1 MIELINY
8 CLGGDGGDG
17 PGENPENPGGK
28 WTKQLT
34 ECAKK
39 KKRRIVHREK
49 LRTLEVNREELRKL
63 EVQQEKLNADRGEGD
78 CIKFDLGDEDTFDV
92 KECPVGP
99 YLEGLSF
106 EEIHKILT
114 TKELQKDLPVCKKT
128 DGKPDPECIQVLH
141 RTIVWKDVCKACNV
155 KICSHEHVLKHSDAI
170 PALTKKQLRQRKKS
184 IFDSSQPQYDF
195 RTNPRER
202 VLNTIFKVHKDVQT
216 AGTDKARIK
225 YQHLKIYDKQ
235 GVFRLSKFRYGFEYD
250 YAHQV
255 GRFSHQTKPSWPNES
270 KEDDFTLLYQSKVSV
285 WTGVELVEKKLYHRR
300 TDEVETTTVCTYRFF
315 TIHPSGIGNP
325 NEDLQ
330 PSKKCREFK
339 QQDHYFEEEKK
350 EEEKS
355 IYS

>member
-17 PGENPENPGGK
+17 PGENPGGK

-114 TKELQKDLPVCKKT
+114 TKELQKDLPVCKNQMGNQTQSVFKCFT
-128 DGKPDPECIQVLH
+128 EQLCGKMYV
-141 RTIVWKDVCKACNV
+141 R
-155 KICSHEHVLKHSDAI
+155 HVMLKYV
-170 PALTKKQLRQRKKS
+170 PMNM
-184 IFDSSQPQYDF
+184 F
-195 RTNPRER
+195 
-202 VLNTIFKVHKDVQT
+202 
-216 AGTDKARIK
+216 
-225 YQHLKIYDKQ
+225 
-235 GVFRLSKFRYGFEYD
+235 
-250 YAHQV
+250 
-255 GRFSHQTKPSWPNES
+255 
-270 KEDDFTLLYQSKVSV
+270 
-285 WTGVELVEKKLYHRR
+285 
-300 TDEVETTTVCTYRFF
+300 
-315 TIHPSGIGNP
+315 
-325 NEDLQ
+325 
-330 PSKKCREFK
+330 
-339 QQDHYFEEEKK
+339 
-350 EEEKS
+350 
-355 IYS
+355 